1 MGTNYYIRRK
11 ADDEK
16 RKELIQLITENDL
29 SNSDRIKYLS
39 EELYG
44 KAEFLSSEGKLVGCE
59 IHIGKKSMG
68 WKFLWE
74 HHLYEEHHGHI
85 VEKDVKPGHKRIIY
99 VEDPSTLYSLYGDL
113 TKDNIRK
120 FIMDDENELFD
131 EYGVKC
137 DKEEFLDMAFNSD
150 GLDSKEYEKECP
162 SRRRYA
168 NDDDTMKPL
177 KMAGLKVSYKDN
189 DFYSDGLRFSVHH
202 DFS

>member
-11 ADDEK
+11 VDEEK

-29 SNSDRIKYLS
+29 SNSEKIKYLS

-44 KAEFLSSEGKLVGCE
+44 KAEFINSEESLVGCE
-59 IHIGKKSMG
+59 IHIGKKSRG

-74 HHLYEEHHGHI
+74 HHLYEVRHGHI
-85 VEKDVKPGHKRIIY
+85 VEKEVNPGHKLIRY

-113 TKDNIRK
+113 TKESIRK
-120 FIMDDENELFD
+120 FVMDDDNELFD
-131 EYGVKC
+131 ECGERC
-137 DKEEFLDMAFNSD
+137 NKEAFLDMAFNSE

-162 SRRRYA
+162 PRRRYV

-177 KMAGLKVSYKDN
+177 KMAGLKISNKDS

-202 DFS
+202 DFC